1 MPLLFLIV
9 GVLFLVAAVRGK
21 EQTDKLLR
29 LFRSDFVG
37 PQNFLVWA
45 LAIGSVAGLGY
56 VPKLKPFSN
65 AFLVLIFI
73 VLILVKKDS
82 TGQDFF
88 TSFFR
93 QVRATERTTQ

>member
-9 GVLFLVAAVRGK
+9 GTLFLVAAVRGE
-21 EQTDKLLR
+21 EQTNKLLA
-29 LFRSDFVG
+29 LLRSDFVG

-56 VPKLKPFSN
+56 IPRLKPFSN
-65 AFLVLIFI
+65 VFLALIFI
-73 VLILVKKDS
+73 VIILVRKDA

-93 QVRATERTTQ
+93 QVRATEGTR